1 MVLPKHCSI
10 AYVKSQSF
18 YFPWEHTDSSLSDC
32 ECCFSK
38 AVKLLSSE
46 TGFLCTGA
54 KELSGFEVLAAICS
68 FSKKQEFLL
77 FSWL

>member
-1 MVLPKHCSI
+1 MLQYCLSEE
-10 AYVKSQSF
+10 AESLD
-18 YFPWEHTDSSLSDC
+18 FPQECTDRSLSDC

-46 TGFLCTGA
+46 IGFLCTGA
-54 KELSGFEVLAAICS
+54 TELSGFQVLAAIYS
-68 FSKKQEFLL
+68 FSKEQEFLL